1 MSCEEESNLTPFFSQ
16 PAEKGLMEGAFFSAC
31 LAAALGKVML
41 QDFRAFTLGIGSLIF
56 LFLSLP
62 LA

>member
-31 LAAALGKVML
+31 LAALGKGML

-56 LFLSLP
+56 LFFSLP